1 MLRSLVG
8 SEMCIRDRYQRRVRG
23 RAEIAEMTIG
33 AGRGRLIIACSIPF
47 SEPWHQQEPAI
58 TFSEPWVHHPS
69 QLPDTSFPQAHFDDA
84 VIFKPP
90 SKPATRAKRVLSA
103 SLSVGTPADEFSC
116 RMNEALGSVVHL
128 LEEKME
134 GHENHELDAVVR
146 GLQNLEKRVARTD
159 QRMEMAAMRH
169 TDEILRRVAG
179 CLDEVVSCAVRNMV
193 EPMLG
198 EWSENMQRVA
208 ARQVQHSAQEQ
219 TERMRVGLEVLES
232 RMGHQFSEVDRG
244 LKDKLDGL
252 QRYTM
257 DLRSNMDGSMVQIQ
271 KDTAQSQAAAAELQ
285 AESTALKK
293 ALRDIQLEA
302 QQSEEVH
309 KQRVDSLASK
319 LAAAKAESAAKMEE
333 SRAYLGLTEHGLLET
348 CGKMQE
354 QLDEIRSQ
362 NTHLKH
368 LVLKSFRQDQ
378 DAQELLKEYVGHIA
392 SQVSQVMNY
401 AMTIRLEE
409 NNKLIDATLRDR
421 VPDYVKNASTA
432 FALVRNCNG
441 SEAVVLPHQQDESM
455 QELMERAQ
463 QLQPK
468 QCCDDS
474 HGCDDKQTQR

>member
-1 MLRSLVG
+1 
-8 SEMCIRDRYQRRVRG
+8 
-23 RAEIAEMTIG
+23 
-33 AGRGRLIIACSIPF
+33 
-47 SEPWHQQEPAI
+47 
-58 TFSEPWVHHPS
+58 
-69 QLPDTSFPQAHFDDA
+69 
-84 VIFKPP
+84 
-90 SKPATRAKRVLSA
+90 
-103 SLSVGTPADEFSC
+103 
-116 RMNEALGSVVHL
+116 
-128 LEEKME
+128 
-134 GHENHELDAVVR
+134 
-146 GLQNLEKRVARTD
+146 
-159 QRMEMAAMRH
+159 
-169 TDEILRRVAG
+169 
-179 CLDEVVSCAVRNMV
+179 
-193 EPMLG
+193 
-198 EWSENMQRVA
+198 
-208 ARQVQHSAQEQ
+208 
-219 TERMRVGLEVLES
+219 
-232 RMGHQFSEVDRG
+232 
-244 LKDKLDGL
+244 
-252 QRYTM
+252 
-257 DLRSNMDGSMVQIQ
+257 
-271 KDTAQSQAAAAELQ
+271 
-285 AESTALKK
+285 
-293 ALRDIQLEA
+293 
-302 QQSEEVH
+302 
-309 KQRVDSLASK
+309 
-319 LAAAKAESAAKMEE
+319 MEE